1 MWYSLKR
8 KGIKGIKQDV
18 QHCITTAQYLRD
30 ELKRHGITAQ
40 LNDLSCT
47 VVLVRLF
54 LEEELHNNNT
64 KFMKNNK
71 QQERPKEESLV
82 KRWQLACEDDIAH
95 VVVMPNI
102 TREKIDV
109 FIHEFVESR
118 EKHGA
123 RDPTDEN
130 SPLSALQRFSW

>member
-1 MWYSLKR
+1 MYSIVSRQRNIFEMSWNVTVSQLSSTICHVQSCWY
-8 KGIKGIKQDV
+8 V
-18 QHCITTAQYLRD
+18 F
-30 ELKRHGITAQ
+30 
-40 LNDLSCT
+40 
-47 VVLVRLF
+47 F
-54 LEEELHNNNT
+54 LEEELHNNNN
-64 KFMKNNK
+64 KNIHEK

-109 FIHEFVESR
+109 FIQEFVESR

-130 SPLSALQRFSW
+130 SPLSALQRFSWWLILIFVSD

>member
-1 MWYSLKR
+1 M
-8 KGIKGIKQDV
+8 
-18 QHCITTAQYLRD
+18 
-30 ELKRHGITAQ
+30 
-40 LNDLSCT
+40 
-47 VVLVRLF
+47 
-54 LEEELHNNNT
+54 
-64 KFMKNNK
+64 
-71 QQERPKEESLV
+71 

-109 FIHEFVESR
+109 FIQEFVESR

-130 SPLSALQRFSW
+130 SPLSALKRFSW